1 VSFAVM
7 GWKLHDDP
15 AEESEECLCS
25 DGMGTRTHVQGCS
38 VSKKPTHIPRR
49 EHFCRMQRKSGGE
62 KERYG
67 VLCVNRATIIGNTE

>member
-25 DGMGTRTHVQGCS
+25 DGMGTRNPLSRLQGS
-38 VSKKPTHIPRR
+38 RLLQIPGMR
-49 EHFCRMQRKSGGE
+49 EIKQR
-62 KERYG
+62 
-67 VLCVNRATIIGNTE
+67 